1 MQGGPTGTG
10 IGQPVR
16 CREDPRLLR
25 GNGRYSDDVNLP
37 GQAYAVMVR
46 SPHAHAL
53 IRRIDTAVASAAA
66 GFLAVL
72 TADDVRRD
80 GLNPL
85 PNVANS
91 HPADISIENK
101 DGSPVV
107 RPEQGAIVGPEVCHV
122 GEIVAVVVAETL
134 AAAKD
139 AGELV
144 AVDYDVLPAVTHR
157 LIASQPHAPRAPHD
171 HPDIN

>member
-1 MQGGPTGTG
+1 MDGPPTGTG

-16 CREDPRLLR
+16 RREDFRLLR
-25 GNGRYSDDVNLP
+25 GAGRYSDDVNLP

-53 IRRIDTAVASAAA
+53 IRRIDIAAASAAP
-66 GFLAVL
+66 GVLAVL

-80 GLNPL
+80 ALNPL
-85 PNVANS
+85 PNIANS
-91 HPADISIENK
+91 HPADISIKNK

-107 RPEQGAIVGPEVCHV
+107 RPQQAAIIWPEVCHV
-122 GEIVAVVVAETL
+122 GEIVAVVVATGL

-139 AGELV
+139 AAELV
-144 AVDYDVLPAVTHR
+144 AVD
-157 LIASQPHAPRAPHD
+157 
-171 HPDIN
+171 